1 MPLFASS
8 LGQLSRILKIELET
22 KGYYGI
28 YYTKDEETEINNVTF
43 PESRNRAGAGLAL
56 RSCSPAA

>member
-1 MPLFASS
+1 M
-8 LGQLSRILKIELET
+8 

-56 RSCSPAA
+56 WSCSPAA